1 MDLKQKKEILELI
14 LKVATSL
21 KDKREI
27 EQNFEE
33 EQAILAD
40 LEQKINDL
48 YYFTISQSNI
58 LISLGYLRSRLYYLG
73 KIIPIND

>member
-14 LKVATSL
+14 LKVANSL
-21 KDKREI
+21 KDKREL

-33 EQAILAD
+33 EQAILSD

-48 YYFTISQSNI
+48 
-58 LISLGYLRSRLYYLG
+58 
-73 KIIPIND
+73 